1 MANLRLKIRT
11 ALLSQR
17 LIMALVFKKLALLP
31 WRRGVVVIVSSNR
44 TEDRG
49 FKSRQ
54 GFKVVGLY
62 TL

>member
-1 MANLRLKIRT
+1 
-11 ALLSQR
+11 LSQR